1 MSEFFCPV
9 RYLFIL
15 MRVGVRHADDTDGVV
30 WGGVTYETED
40 GRPSGSVEEETVDL
54 GNDGVTISATEA
66 VLITL

>member
-1 MSEFFCPV
+1 
-9 RYLFIL
+9 
-15 MRVGVRHADDTDGVV
+15 MRIHFRHADDTEGVS

-54 GNDGVTISATEA
+54 GQDGVTISATEA